1 MSDSLQ
7 DIFLGRQPILDRN
20 QHIVAYELLFR
31 AAEHSQTANVHDD
44 LMASAHVIIQAF
56 SELGVA
62 GVLGEKRGFINV
74 SADLLQ
80 SDMIELLPRDK
91 VVIELLETIE
101 VNPPI
106 IERCNELKAMGFTLA
121 LDDFG
126 GEAQFEPLL
135 DIVEVVKVDLPQ
147 MLGQGVLEKNVK
159 HLKHWPVK
167 LLAEK
172 VEHIEQ
178 ANQCK
183 ELGFDLFQGYYY
195 ARPVVLTGKRPDS
208 SKLALMSL
216 LGLVLDD
223 AETEKI
229 EHIFKHDAS
238 LSYNLLRL
246 VNSVAMG
253 MRYKIGSIKQA
264 IVVLGRQQLQR
275 WLQLLLF
282 VNQSGDLHSPLLE
295 LAATRGKLMELLAVT
310 QLPRDHDFH
319 DRAFM
324 VGIMSLLDTLLGMP
338 LQEVVKQV
346 NLASEVEKALL
357 EHSGPLGQMLELVE
371 KMEQNDFDAAVE
383 ILGRMELSQGDLMQS
398 QLEAMRWA
406 NEIKVAADV

>member
-1 MSDSLQ
+1 MSERLQ

-31 AAEHSQTANVHDD
+31 AEQSPDANVHDD
-44 LMASAHVIIQAF
+44 LLASAHVIIQAF
-56 SELGVA
+56 SELGIA
-62 GVLGEKRGFINV
+62 GVLGEKKGFINV
-74 SADLLQ
+74 SGDLLL

-91 VVIELLETIE
+91 VVIELLETIQ
-101 VNPPI
+101 VTDPI
-106 IERCNELKAMGFTLA
+106 IERCQELKAMGFTLA

-126 GEAQFEPLL
+126 GEPEFEPLL
-135 DIVEVVKVDLPQ
+135 GIVEVVKVDLPQ
-147 MLGQGVLEKNVK
+147 MLGQGQLEKNVQY
-159 HLKHWPVK
+159 LKKWPLR

-195 ARPVVLTGKRPDS
+195 ARPVVLTGKRPDT
-208 SKLALMSL
+208 SKLALMTM

-229 EHIFKHDAS
+229 EQVFKHDAS

-282 VNQSGDLHSPLLE
+282 VNQSGDLQSPLLE

-310 QLPRDHDFH
+310 QLPRDKDFH

-346 NLASEVEKALL
+346 NLAGDVEKALL
-357 EHSGPLGQMLELVE
+357 EHSGPLGQMLRLVE

-383 ILGRMELSQGDLMQS
+383 ILNEMKLSQGDLMQA
-398 QLEAMRWA
+398 QLDAMRWA
-406 NEIKVAADV
+406 NEIKLAADV